1 MLKILLSALLADVDK
16 NEQDGD
22 MADKEHM
29 KQIKRIEQKL
39 IDVIKKNDLKESV
52 KENDLRSP
60 IHNEVSIDS
69 QK

>member
-29 KQIKRIEQKL
+29 KQIKRIEQK
-39 IDVIKKNDLKESV
+39 IDRRYKEERPEESV
-52 KENDLRSP
+52 KG
-60 IHNEVSIDS
+60 
-69 QK
+69 K